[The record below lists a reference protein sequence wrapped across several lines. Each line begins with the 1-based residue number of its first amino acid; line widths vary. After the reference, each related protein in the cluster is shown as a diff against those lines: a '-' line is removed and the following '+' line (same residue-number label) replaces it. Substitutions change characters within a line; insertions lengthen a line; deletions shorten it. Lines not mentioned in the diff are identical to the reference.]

1 MYKDL
6 LDHVHWH
13 SCTYLFI
20 FCDRSWRHHGLSQ
33 SHNPDKPKT
42 MTIKNFLFSTVPNIL
57 YELGASAKVGS
68 LVKWVNK
75 PLQHWGD
82 VYPGQRLCFCV
93 PLHIKKFESKHLSK
107 TLISLSIFS
116 ESWVAA
122 LCWLWQMAGS
132 PDWASPSPCS
142 RAQRGPGSGWRCMM
156 RWVNTV
162 VTS

>member
-1 MYKDL
+1 MGRGKSHDQGIMGTILVWRRIFGFSINTILKWCWAVLYKAL

-68 LVKWVNK
+68 LAKWVNK
-75 PLQHWGD
+75 FYNTATEKMFIQGKD
-82 VYPGQRLCFCV
+82 CVFVYPYILS
-93 PLHIKKFESKHLSK
+93 SK
-107 TLISLSIFS
+107 
-116 ESWVAA
+116 
-122 LCWLWQMAGS
+122 
-132 PDWASPSPCS
+132 
-142 RAQRGPGSGWRCMM
+142 
-156 RWVNTV
+156 VNICQKHW
-162 VTS
+162 